1 MADSSPEVIAVSFQK
16 GGTGKT
22 FTAMNLAGGLA
33 ARGFEVLLI
42 DMDPQGTLTANLGHR
57 ELFNDLDQL
66 SLDEVLLDVNKWD
79 QITDLIIEHD
89 EFDVI
94 PANSTYTGNKTPLD
108 SADAG
113 EKRLEKILTRLE
125 TDYHYVVCDCP
136 PDFSAF
142 AKNAVTAGENVV
154 VPMVPRSEMVH
165 STNLLFDMY
174 DTLGMM
180 HDLDIEYLAFTMTYN
195 STKETKQ
202 MREVLEWFDDTFGE
216 NGVKI
221 DDRAAF
227 DRAKWEA
234 GSIYVHDES
243 LQNDQFPQFDTVVK
257 RVLDQTSPPDFN
269 GDVEAMRQKSTDEI
283 RSREIEA

>member
-1 MADSSPEVIAVSFQK
+1 MEAMTRRIGITNQK
-16 GGTGKT
+16 GGVSKT
-22 FTAMNLAGGLA
+22 TNTINVAGALA
-33 ARGFEVLLI
+33 ANGVDVLAV
-42 DMDPQGTLTANLGHR
+42 DMDPQGTLTANLGHGK
-57 ELFNDLDQL
+57 LFDDLDKL

-79 QITDLIIEHD
+79 QITDLVIEHD

-113 EKRLEKILTRLE
+113 EKRLGKILTRLE

-180 HDLDIEYLAFTMTYN
+180 HDLDIEYLAFTMTYT
-195 STKETKQ
+195 STKQTKE

-234 GSIYVHDES
+234 GSIYVHEES
-243 LQNDQFPQFDTVVK
+243 LQNDEFAQFDKVVK
-257 RVLDQTSPPDFN
+257 RVLDQTAPPDFN
-269 GDVEAMRQKSTDEI
+269 GDVDAMRQKSTKEI

>member
-1 MADSSPEVIAVSFQK
+1 MADVQPEVIAVSFQK

-57 ELFNDLDQL
+57 ERFDDIDQL

-79 QITDLIIEHD
+79 RISEVVVEGD
-89 EFDVI
+89 EFDLI

-113 EKRLEKILTRLE
+113 EKRLGKVLSRMEKK
-125 TDYHYVVCDCP
+125 YHYVVCDCP

-154 VPMVPRSEMVH
+154 VPMVPRSEMIH

-180 HDLDIEYLAFTMTYN
+180 HDLDIEYLAFTMTYT
-195 STKETKQ
+195 STKRTKE
-202 MREVLEWFDDTFGE
+202 MREVLEWFDETFGE
-216 NGVKI
+216 KGVKI

-243 LQNDQFPQFDTVVK
+243 LANDEFPQFDRVVK
-257 RVLDQTSPPDFN
+257 LVLEGTTPPEFG
-269 GDVEAMRQKSTDEI
+269 GDIDAMRQKTTDDV
-283 RSREIEA
+283 RSREINV

>member
-1 MADSSPEVIAVSFQK
+1 MGDTSPEVIAVSFQK

-42 DMDPQGTLTANLGHR
+42 DLDSQGTLTATLGHR
-57 ELFNDLDQL
+57 ELFDDHDHL
-66 SLDEVLLDVNKWD
+66 SLDEVLLDVNEWD
-79 QITDLIIEHD
+79 QITDLVLEHD
-89 EFDVI
+89 EFDLI

-113 EKRLEKILTRLE
+113 EKRLGKVLTRLE

-136 PDFSAF
+136 PDFSAY

-180 HDLDIEYLAFTMTYN
+180 HDLDIEYLAFTMTYT
-195 STKETKQ
+195 STKRTKE

-234 GSIYVHDES
+234 GSIYVHAES
-243 LQNDQFPQFDTVVK
+243 LQNDEFPQFDKVAK
-257 RVLDQTSPPDFN
+257 RVIDQTSPPDFD
-269 GDVEAMRQKSTDEI
+269 GDVESMRQKSTDEI
-283 RSREIEA
+283 RSRGIKV